1 MGDLLST
8 CFLRTYDPPNHS
20 RVVLVNQMSKI
31 RHLYT
36 TKVVMMGV
44 YERCTHVQ
52 LAPQK
57 EKVIYQ
63 TIFFKINI
71 QQKKEEIIVEW
82 WETTTAKVGMELR
95 Q

>member
-1 MGDLLST
+1 M
-8 CFLRTYDPPNHS
+8 
-20 RVVLVNQMSKI
+20 VNQMSKI